1 VKWKDYEIDQN
12 GDPISEVT
20 NRDSGETLKVKARF
34 AIGADGTDSAVR
46 KKLANVKWE
55 GLPGHSADRVFFT
68 SIHAKGDL
76 RTKMTEMNRK
86 GQLYFM
92 LHPRVKG
99 GIIIYDLSS
108 SWVFA
113 RETDPVEE
121 PISTFTEDKCRQL
134 IDPCV
139 GPGIKY
145 DIASANSWF
154 IDPRICSSYSD
165 ATFRVFV
172 AGDSAHSFP
181 PSGGLGSNT
190 GIGDVHNLC
199 WKLRSVIDGKVVNPK
214 CFLSTYSSER
224 IHVARANALQ
234 SFVNASRWWP
244 FMKPAVELMSHISPD
259 DDAAIEAEFE
269 SPRDKAVLQ
278 ERIEL

>member
-172 AGDSAHSFP
+172 AGDSAHSFA